1 MINWPVKEQGGY
13 GDSQKMLAPLCLLWG
28 RAVPMVSYIS
38 CVISMERPKG
48 QGFFLFVC
56 FFYLLANWGRKDEL
70 ISEVTRLMPSP
81 ESLSSCAKPG
91 VLVTVLPFLLG
102 N

>member
-1 MINWPVKEQGGY
+1 MTARRCWHLSVHRG
-13 GDSQKMLAPLCLLWG
+13 LLWG

-48 QGFFLFVC
+48 QFFCFVL
-56 FFYLLANWGRKDEL
+56 FYLLANWGRKDEL
-70 ISEVTRLMPSP
+70 ISEVTRRMPSP